1 MMLFHMCFVF
11 IYLYNVKIHNPHISN
26 ILFWVGLHE
35 VPHDLQTVDI
45 VEGEEGV
52 VVAVVAAAA
61 DHLVAAV
68 AAAPAPTRPALHPVH
83 VGGVGGAGLLAVH
96 RPPHLGQV
104 ALLDVVVETLHG
116 QGRVVRSCSKCAV
129 YSRDKTNQNQ
139 NILITRAEIVR
150 ALGRHGDG
158 GVEAAVEVDD
168 ADGRVRGGVVSP
180 QRRAAHRA
188 RAGHA
193 PRQPLHHPGPDE
205 HPAIRH
211 PWVSARACNELSQC
225 PDKAPTMASS
235 LLKGHW

>member
-1 MMLFHMCFVF
+1 M
-11 IYLYNVKIHNPHISN
+11 
-26 ILFWVGLHE
+26 W
-35 VPHDLQTVDI
+35 
-45 VEGEEGV
+45 
-52 VVAVVAAAA
+52 
-61 DHLVAAV
+61 
-68 AAAPAPTRPALHPVH
+68 
-83 VGGVGGAGLLAVH
+83 LAECM
-96 RPPHLGQV
+96 R
-104 ALLDVVVETLHG
+104 
-116 QGRVVRSCSKCAV
+116 CSKCAV

-150 ALGRHGDG
+150 TLGRHGDG

-211 PWVSARACNELSQC
+211 TWVSARACNEPSVF
-225 PDKAPTMASS
+225 TMSRESPYHS
-235 LLKGHW
+235 LLHVERTL